1 MQCVTPCRKVRPKRD
16 RFMIRILLI
25 ALFVVFVIA
34 PASAENVNKT
44 YSYFSVGGSTLD
56 DLERELNKRGPK
68 VKSTGQRH
76 PGATR
81 MQFHTRLGYVEKNG
95 SCRVTEAT
103 VTVRAKVI
111 LPRWRQRN
119 GADQDVRLVWD
130 TLSSD
135 IKRHE
140 DQHVSIARDHAR
152 KLERQLTR
160 LRSKD
165 CKTVAAKAE
174 ATADALLK
182 KHDQAQAKFDQAEA
196 ANFEKRLLKLM
207 RQRVKLIEAGEIPG

>member
-1 MQCVTPCRKVRPKRD
+1 
-16 RFMIRILLI
+16 MIRIVLSALLV
-25 ALFVVFVIA
+25 ASLVA

-44 YSYFSVGGSTLD
+44 YSYFSVGGKTLD
-56 DLERELNKRGPK
+56 ELERELNKRGPK
-68 VKSTGQRH
+68 VKTTGQRH

-81 MQFHTRLGYVEKNG
+81 MQFNTRLGYMEKNG

-103 VTVRAKVI
+103 VTVKAKVI

-140 DQHVSIARDHAR
+140 DQHVAIARDYAR

-207 RQRVKLIEAGEIPG
+207 RQRAKLIESGQIQG